1 MCYVGHSLACIDWPI
16 HLHCCIVAHSGSIRV
31 KDSLEIA
38 SRTKMDSLKSILNGV
53 SLSKLGGIV
62 LVETL
67 E

>member
-1 MCYVGHSLACIDWPI
+1 LDIPWLALIGQSI
-16 HLHCCIVAHSGSIRV
+16 SIVVFVAHSSSIRV
-31 KDSLEIA
+31 KDSLEID
-38 SRTKMDSLKSILNGV
+38 SRTKMDSLKSILNGGV